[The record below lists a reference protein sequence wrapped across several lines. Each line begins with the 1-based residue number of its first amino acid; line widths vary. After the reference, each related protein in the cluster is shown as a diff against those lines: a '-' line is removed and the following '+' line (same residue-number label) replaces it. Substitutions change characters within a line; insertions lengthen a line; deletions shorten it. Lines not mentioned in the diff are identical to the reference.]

1 MKREFLQ
8 ELKVNDTPLPKELI
22 DAIMAENGRD
32 IEAAKKPYAGYDA
45 LKERL
50 RIAEEGLAAFDGVD
64 PAALNA
70 QIEALKGQLSAQAEG
85 FAIDS
90 ALDAAIRDAG
100 GRNVRAVRAMLGEGI
115 EALKASHDR
124 AADIQAAIAA
134 LAKEDPWAFAAPAP
148 QDAPGLHISTGI
160 GHGAP
165 GTGESEGVEAAFA
178 ALNPGLRMD

>member
-8 ELKVNDTPLPKELI
+8 ELKVNDAPLPKELI

-50 RIAEEGLAAFDGVD
+50 RTAEEGLAAFEGVD

-70 QIEALKGQLSAQAEG
+70 QIEALKGQLAAQAEG
-85 FAIDS
+85 FAFDS

-100 GRNVRAVRAMLGEGI
+100 GRNVRAVRGMLGDGI
-115 EALKASHDR
+115 EALRASRDR
-124 AADIQAAIAA
+124 AADIGAAIEA
-134 LAKEDPWAFAAPAP
+134 LAKENPWAFAPPAG
-148 QDAPGLHISTGI
+148 QDAPGPHLSTGLA
-160 GHGAP
+160 HGVP
-165 GTGESEGVEAAFA
+165 GTGESGGVEAAFA
-178 ALNPGLRMD
+178 ALNPGLRLD